1 LSSRADA
8 TGTTLL
14 LLNAAGGIVESVGSA
29 NASSPAAAARS
40 DAASPRDSTSNGGT
54 YSASSSA
61 RVTCPRVGSVS
72 HGAVAIVPMLN
83 PADVT
88 VVAIFCE

>member
-1 LSSRADA
+1 
-8 TGTTLL
+8 LL

-29 NASSPAAAARS
+29 NASSPARS